1 MRQLIDNWKDKIQK
15 LETRIGPALDSAEE
29 VFIDLAG
36 LKTVRVKAC
45 DHTAMRLIGREL
57 GWVITN
63 PVPEPDATIYLWKE
77 NEVRDFISEVIMP
90 DLEIP
95 AEEEFLLFSKTHYF
109 EQTNRT
115 VSGADPYAAT
125 IPTGQV
131 NFKDGTIFLA
141 DGNNYYYGTSSY
153 EPDRWLRE
161 GHVFVQML
169 FRILNT
175 LPNASLVHGA
185 CIGLH
190 GNGLL
195 MCARG
200 NRGKSTLAITA
211 LLKGFEYVSED
222 YLILQSENGSLTASP
237 IYSIVTLSPQMY
249 NALYDEFD
257 RARFV
262 GVSSW
267 KGKYVFNISGYS
279 DALRRHYPVKACLF
293 PDIDL
298 SATKPII
305 EKCGSLEKNRAIT
318 HLAHSTLFQMWSTG
332 LKQSQNDSETILKLA
347 RMITPLDFY
356 KITLTPDI
364 FANAECL
371 RAFTESMNNN
381 I

>member
-1 MRQLIDNWKDKIQK
+1 MRITVDNWNDKIQR
-15 LETRIGPALDSAEE
+15 LETRIGPALDNAEE
-29 VFIDLAG
+29 VFLDLSG
-36 LKTVRVKAC
+36 LKTVHVMAC
-45 DHTAMRLIGREL
+45 DHTAVRLIGREL
-57 GWVITN
+57 GWVITT
-63 PVPEPDATIYLWKE
+63 PVAEPDATIVLWKE
-77 NEVRDFISEVIMP
+77 NDVRDFISEVMMTEE
-90 DLEIP
+90 EIP
-95 AEEEFLLFSKTHYF
+95 DTEEFLLFSKTHFF
-109 EQTNRT
+109 ERTKRT
-115 VSGADPYAAT
+115 VSGADPYAAC

-131 NFKDGTIFLA
+131 NFKDGTVFLA
-141 DGNNYYYGTSSY
+141 NGNNYYYGTSSY

-169 FRILNT
+169 FRILNS

-185 CIGLH
+185 CLGLNGH
-190 GNGLL
+190 GLL

-222 YLILQSENGSLTASP
+222 YLILQSENGCLTASP

-249 NALYDEFD
+249 DALYQDFGK
-257 RARFV
+257 ARFV

-267 KGKYVFNISGYS
+267 KGKYVFDITGYS
-279 DALRRHYPVKACLF
+279 DALRRHYPVRACLF

-298 SATKPII
+298 SATEPSIR
-305 EKCGSLEKNRAIT
+305 KCDQIEKNRAIT
-318 HLAHSTLFQMWSTG
+318 HLAHSTLSQMWCIG
-332 LKQSQNDSETILKLA
+332 LKQSQTDSETMLKLM
-347 RMITPLDFY
+347 RMINPLDFY
-356 KITLTPDI
+356 KMTLTPDI

>member
-1 MRQLIDNWKDKIQK
+1 MTFSIR
-15 LETRIGPALDSAEE
+15 
-29 VFIDLAG
+29 
-36 LKTVRVKAC
+36 
-45 DHTAMRLIGREL
+45 
-57 GWVITN
+57 
-63 PVPEPDATIYLWKE
+63 
-77 NEVRDFISEVIMP
+77 
-90 DLEIP
+90 
-95 AEEEFLLFSKTHYF
+95 EEEFLLFSKTHYF

-141 DGNNYYYGTSSY
+141 DGNNYYYGTSSF

-305 EKCGSLEKNRAIT
+305 EKCGPLEKNRAIT

-332 LKQSQNDSETILKLA
+332 LIREQQDAKTILKIIGMV
-347 RMITPLDFY
+347 RDMPFY
-356 KITLTPDI
+356 KITLTTDLE
-364 FANAECL
+364 ANSKILMEFVSSL
-371 RAFTESMNNN
+371 
-381 I
+381 